1 MHQIHSSVLNLVK
14 FSNKQWCGKLFV
26 QNTNTKEHLNIMVFH
41 HHLHKIF
48 QCNGKE
54 LEWNENLDEDKI
66 TRVHLEGNNIH
77 VTYDI
82 TNNKLV
88 DVNF

>member
-1 MHQIHSSVLNLVK
+1 M
-14 FSNKQWCGKLFV
+14 
-26 QNTNTKEHLNIMVFH
+26 
-41 HHLHKIF
+41 F

-66 TRVHLEGNNIH
+66 TRVLLEGDNIH

-88 DVNF
+88 DVMF